1 VDIPLDIP
9 TGGLQLA
16 LGCSGGEEP
25 KAKEDVRAQPDPHD
39 QRAGRLSLNTR
50 MALSPFFPT
59 HFNHEGGV
67 ADEIPGKALKPV
79 LVVMG
84 WNMNVGLL

>member
-1 VDIPLDIP
+1 
-9 TGGLQLA
+9 
-16 LGCSGGEEP
+16 
-25 KAKEDVRAQPDPHD
+25 
-39 QRAGRLSLNTR
+39 

-79 LVVMG
+79 LVVG